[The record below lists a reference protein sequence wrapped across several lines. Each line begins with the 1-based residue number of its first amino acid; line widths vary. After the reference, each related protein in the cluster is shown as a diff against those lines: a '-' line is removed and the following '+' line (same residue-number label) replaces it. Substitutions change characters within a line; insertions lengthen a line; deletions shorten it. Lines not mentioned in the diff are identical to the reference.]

1 MPFDFDS
8 STRVVAVKDQVSC
21 ELGDEAVVLHCVRG
35 VYYGLN
41 PVAVTVWR
49 ELKEPRT
56 VEHLQEVVLREYE
69 VEPERC
75 RQDLIQVLQEMA
87 SAGLIEVSRAS

>member
-1 MPFDFDS
+1 MPSDIDL
-8 STRVVAVKDQVSC
+8 STRVVATKDQVSC
-21 ELGDEAVVLHCVRG
+21 ELGEEAVVLHCVRG

-41 PVAVTVWR
+41 PVAATVWR

-56 VEHLQEVVLREYE
+56 VGQLQDVVLREYE

-75 RQDLIQVLQEMA
+75 RQDLVEVLQEMV
-87 SAGLIEVSRAS
+87 SAGLIEISRPS